1 MKRIFFLLIL
11 LTICCK
17 GLNAQLLTWQDIMK
31 AETVSPTQFI
41 SYGPD
46 SLQFGELWIPDREP
60 VATVIMI
67 HGGCW
72 LSQYPGTKLMHMIAE
87 DLRNHGFAV
96 WNLEYRRVGHEGG
109 GYPGSF
115 LDIANGADHLREVAE
130 EYSIPLERIIA
141 AGHSAGG
148 HLAAWLASRLN
159 IPQSSPLYMSNPI
172 PVGSVISLAG
182 INDLRR
188 YEDYAASP
196 CGERTI
202 ERLVDLDER
211 GERAYLDTSP
221 SELLPLSIPLLE
233 VSAAF
238 DEPVPPFF
246 GFRFSQ
252 KAVEAGDK
260 AEHLLLTQSGHYEM
274 IHSKSDEWK
283 KIRSHFIRFAAQ

>member
-1 MKRIFFLLIL
+1 MKRTFLLLIIL
-11 LTICCK
+11 TLCCT
-17 GLNAQLLTWQDIMK
+17 GLKAQLLTWQDIMK
-31 AETVSPTQFI
+31 AETAIPDHII

-72 LSQYPGTKLMHMIAE
+72 LSQYPGTKLMHLIAE
-87 DLRNHGFAV
+87 DLRANGFTV

-109 GYPGSF
+109 GYPGTF
-115 LDIANGADHLREVAE
+115 LDIAKGADHLRKLAE
-130 EYSIPLERIIA
+130 EYSMSLQRVIA

-148 HLAAWLASRLN
+148 HLASWLAGRKN

-182 INDLRR
+182 INDLPR
-188 YEDYAASP
+188 YADYAASP
-196 CGERTI
+196 CGERTV
-202 ERLVDLDER
+202 ERLVHRDER
-211 GERAYLDTSP
+211 GESAYLDTSP
-221 SELLPLSIPLLE
+221 SELLPLAVPLLE

-246 GFRFSQ
+246 GFQFSQ
-252 KAVEAGDK
+252 KAAESGDK
-260 AEHLLLTQSGHYEM
+260 AKHVLLTQSGHYEM
-274 IHSKSDEWK
+274 IHSKSEEWK